1 MGFKSSPGVELALG
15 LRTVGVPAPTLL
27 WAVFSTPLKFSCLL
41 SGEAVW
47 EIREGG
53 QRKSE
58 GGSEGRRREEM
69 EGGEG
74 RKEGGKERKGGKMKR
89 ESLPKSKIP

>member
-47 EIREGG
+47 EIRE
-53 QRKSE
+53 R
-58 GGSEGRRREEM
+58 GRTT
-69 EGGEG
+69 
-74 RKEGGKERKGGKMKR
+74 KERGKE
-89 ESLPKSKIP
+89 